1 MADFLKDFIT
11 KGIDPGSIVAEELE
25 QALAPVTERVSAL
38 EKKLDLLLLTL
49 QRIEALL
56 ISLQPLIKIVNKL
69 PFLK

>member
-49 QRIEALL
+49 QHIEALL
-56 ISLQPLIKIVNKL
+56 ISLQPLVKIINKF

>member
-49 QRIEALL
+49 QHIEALL
-56 ISLQPLIKIVNKL
+56 ISLQPLVKLINKF

>member
-25 QALAPVTERVSAL
+25 QALAPVTERVSVL

-56 ISLQPLIKIVNKL
+56 VSLQPLIKIVNKL
-69 PFLK
+69 PFIK